1 MNMFKPDKSTI
12 SENKKERLTDCVEK
26 YEEAY
31 EKLINT
37 LENGDFEKEQLA
49 VFEELDKQ
57 CSLRFTDL
65 KEEIKFS

>member
-12 SENKKERLTDCVEK
+12 SENKKERLTDCIEK

-31 EKLINT
+31 EKLMGTI
-37 LENGDFEKEQLA
+37 ENGDFDESHLEEI
-49 VFEELDKQ
+49 EELDKQ
-57 CSLRFTDL
+57 CCIRLTDL